1 MKNTKNKGKIMGV
14 KRKRVQET
22 FLNTARKEKVRLTIY
37 LINGIKLEGK
47 IRYYDQY
54 TILLKE
60 GNRQIL
66 VFKHAIATIIPK
78 RDIEVILDE
87 E

>member
-1 MKNTKNKGKIMGV
+1 MGV

-22 FLNTARKEKVRLTIY
+22 FLNTARKEKIKLTIY

-60 GNRQIL
+60 GTRQIL
-66 VFKHAIATIIPK
+66 VFKHAIATIIPRK
-78 RDIEVILDE
+78 DIEIVLDE
-87 E
+87 D